1 MTSKQLWGIVY
12 LQAKSIGKEIKLVDT
27 YKLEEK
33 IKESGKTKTYLA
45 KKLKISRVW
54 LGAKINNKTPFNN
67 PETEILCRELSITR
81 LSDKESI
88 FFKK

>member
-1 MTSKQLWGIVY
+1 MTSKQLWRIVY

-67 PETEILCRELSITR
+67 PETEILCRELSITAFYR
-81 LSDKESI
+81 DWETNSVS
-88 FFKK
+88 

>member
-67 PETEILCRELSITR
+67 PETEILCRELSIKR

>member
-1 MTSKQLWGIVY
+1 M
-12 LQAKSIGKEIKLVDT
+12 VDT